1 MIGYVY
7 TSWGKRRLSEIAADI
22 FLYLQCYGLD
32 GILVDEFS
40 TDAGLEGYYLHIR
53 DYAKS
58 IGMKMTTG
66 NPGTDLPKTYN
77 GTVDVLNI
85 TEGTGYMSIS
95 WLQYYI
101 QCSSSGEWQYQ
112 YDKRNFAYI
121 HCSII
126 PLDTNFE
133 VDSSQRVGLLY
144 KNSGSDSNGRWFT
157 LPSYFSTEVATLDR

>member
-1 MIGYVY
+1 MGQ
-7 TSWGKRRLSEIAADI
+7 KEAAEIATDI
-22 FLYLQCYGLD
+22 FLYSQWYGLD

-95 WLQYYI
+95 WLQYCI
-101 QCSSSGEWQYQ
+101 QCSSSGERQYQ
-112 YDKRNFAYI
+112 YDKLNFVYI
-121 HCSII
+121 HYSKSW
-126 PLDTNFE
+126 LDANFE
-133 VDSSQRVGLLY
+133 VDSSQWAGLLY
-144 KNSGSDSNGRWFT
+144 KYSGSDSNGRWFT
-157 LPSYFSTEVATLDR
+157 LPSYFSTEVATMDR